1 MVALVVFIMAALKT
15 VVHLV
20 VMFSKMRLDLYI
32 YVCIGRSCMKWYL
45 LIADVQMLYKVGSQ

>member
-1 MVALVVFIMAALKT
+1 MAALKT

-20 VMFSKMRLDLYI
+20 VMFSKMRLDLYV